1 MLPRT
6 KVLPSFK
13 RNIHP
18 GKHAGILA
26 RPYVQQYLYNTT
38 FHRSCTNIPSTSI
51 PYPGLQGHP
60 ALLRTLLSTCPKSY
74 TFEILGCLQAV
85 IPLLKFMPQF
95 HSVTPLICSGSQE
108 TGQAGASGE
117 SQLWVPK
124 GQGETQAARPN
135 RKQLRSS
142 CSGEP
147 FR

>member
-1 MLPRT
+1 MLSRT

-26 RPYVQQYLYNTT
+26 RTYVQQYLYNTT

-60 ALLRTLLSTCPKSY
+60 ALRHLSSRPCPKSY
-74 TFEILGCLQAV
+74 TFEIIGCLQAV
-85 IPLLKFMPQF
+85 TPLLKFMPQF

-117 SQLWVPK
+117 SQPWVPK

-142 CSGEP
+142 CGGEP